1 MTSLASNMI
10 QSAPKGGGCMKGSY
24 HWHEPAQR
32 YYISIF
38 HEGDR
43 FKIWRYNGDP
53 IYHEKTA
60 NKLLNKIRA
69 EIDDGVFLPK
79 SYMPD
84 SPVSIKAYS
93 DQWLKTLSVARATLN
108 FYRKEIKHSIEYFGA
123 DQDIRKFTYSKLTT
137 FYKDLPLS
145 VKGKYHALNT
155 LKTMLKCA
163 YQDEILKKMPPFPTL
178 HQPPQRDIKYL
189 TYEQQHEV
197 LKRIPETN
205 RPVFEFAM
213 EYGLRIGEVIGLQ
226 KDCITETEITIR
238 RAMSLGELRES
249 TKTGKIRVFGITERA
264 KEILD
269 NLPLA
274 ASPYVFNRNG
284 KPYSWKM
291 LTKAWKKAC
300 SAAGIEINLY
310 NAIRH
315 SLGCQ
320 LMDNGVEMEMVRD
333 ILGHTNSA
341 MTRRYAQRAKQTVT
355 NVLQFRGHLEDGNE
369 NKKVNGIK

>member
-1 MTSLASNMI
+1 M
-10 QSAPKGGGCMKGSY
+10 
-24 HWHEPAQR
+24 
-32 YYISIF
+32 
-38 HEGDR
+38 
-43 FKIWRYNGDP
+43 
-53 IYHEKTA
+53 
-60 NKLLNKIRA
+60 
-69 EIDDGVFLPK
+69 
-79 SYMPD
+79 
-84 SPVSIKAYS
+84 
-93 DQWLKTLSVARATLN
+93 
-108 FYRKEIKHSIEYFGA
+108 
-123 DQDIRKFTYSKLTT
+123 
-137 FYKDLPLS
+137 
-145 VKGKYHALNT
+145 
-155 LKTMLKCA
+155 
-163 YQDEILKKMPPFPTL
+163 
-178 HQPPQRDIKYL
+178 
-189 TYEQQHEV
+189 
-197 LKRIPETN
+197 
-205 RPVFEFAM
+205 
-213 EYGLRIGEVIGLQ
+213 IGLQ
-226 KDCITETEITIR
+226 KDCVTGSEIIIR

-355 NVLQFRGHLEDGNE
+355 NVLQFRGRLEDGNT
-369 NKKVNGIK
+369 NKKVNEIK